1 VTAPPLAD
9 RAGRRDRARLTTLAL
24 VTTVGA
30 VVSSLGAP
38 LVPSIAQQYDVSV
51 TSAQWALTATL
62 LAGAVATPVLGRLGS
77 GRRRRPTV
85 LAGIAV
91 VLTGTLLA
99 ALPLGYG
106 PLVAGRA
113 LQGVGLALVPLAL
126 AIARDAY
133 SGAEQVRALALLSVT
148 TVAGAG
154 LGYPVTSLVAAY
166 AGLHG
171 AYVFGAVLVALTLL
185 RALRHVPADL
195 DVPGQP
201 VDLVGAGVL
210 TTGTLCLLL
219 AVSQGRVWG
228 WTSPATLVVAATGV
242 VATAIWAR
250 WTLRATHP
258 LVDLRLA
265 ARPGVVGPH
274 LVALVLGVG
283 MYGLLSLAVV
293 IVRAGGPDS
302 PTGFGLDL
310 GVGAAGLVLVPY
322 SLASVAGSRAARL
335 VEQRWGNRL
344 LLPLGCASFAAS
356 LALLAWHHGHL
367 WQLLLAMAVGGL
379 GSGFSFSSLAGLIV
393 PHVPRDETGSAMA
406 FNQLLRY
413 LGFATGSAVSV
424 VLVEVYGGQA
434 TGLVAALLT
443 LAGLCLAAAVAAS
456 VRDPRA
462 VSAQQGPA
470 AR

>member
-1 VTAPPLAD
+1 VRSSPPPSRSA
-9 RAGRRDRARLTTLAL
+9 RRDRARLVTLAL
-24 VTTVGA
+24 VTTVSA

-38 LVPSIAQQYDVSV
+38 LVPSIAEEYDVSV

-91 VLTGTLLA
+91 VLLGTVLS

-126 AIARDAY
+126 AVARDAY
-133 SGAEQVRALALLSVT
+133 RGPDQGRVLALLSVT

-154 LGYPVTSLVAAY
+154 LGYPLTSLVAAY

-171 AYVFGAVLVALTLL
+171 AFAFGAVLVAVTLL

-201 VDLVGAGVL
+201 VDLAGAAIL
-210 TTGTLCLLL
+210 TTGTLSLLL
-219 AVSQGRVWG
+219 AVSQGGVWG
-228 WTSPATLVVAATGV
+228 WASVATLSLTVVGV
-242 VATAIWAR
+242 LAMAVWAR
-250 WTLRATHP
+250 WTLRGAHP

-265 ARPGVVGPH
+265 SRPGVVGPH

-283 MYGLLSLAVV
+283 MYGLLSIAVV
-293 IVRAGGPDS
+293 LVRADGSAGY
-302 PTGFGLDL
+302 GLDL
-310 GVGAAGLVLVPY
+310 GVGVAGVVLVPY
-322 SLASVAGSRAARL
+322 SLASIAGAQAARL
-335 VEQRWGNRL
+335 VERRFGDRL
-344 LLPLGCASFAAS
+344 LLPLGCSSFAAS
-356 LALLAWHHGHL
+356 LALLAWHHDHL
-367 WQLLLAMAVGGL
+367 WQLLVAMAFGGL

-393 PHVPRDETGSAMA
+393 PHVPPGETSSAMA
-406 FNQLLRY
+406 LNQLLRY

-424 VLVEVYGGQA
+424 VLVEIFGGDGPA
-434 TGLVAALLT
+434 LVAALLT
-443 LAGLCLAAAVAAS
+443 LAGLCLLGAVASS
-456 VRDPRA
+456 VRDPRT
-462 VSAQQGPA
+462 

>member
-1 VTAPPLAD
+1 VTAPPLPD

-38 LVPSIAQQYDVSV
+38 LVPSIAEQYDVSV

-85 LAGIAV
+85 LGGIAV
-91 VLTGTLLA
+91 VLLGTLLA

-171 AYVFGAVLVALTLL
+171 AYVFGAVLVTLTLL

-195 DVPGQP
+195 DVPAQP
-201 VDLVGAGVL
+201 VDLVGATVL

-228 WTSPATLVVAATGV
+228 WTSPATLALAGVGV
-242 VATAIWAR
+242 VATAAWAR
-250 WTLRATHP
+250 WSLRARHP

-302 PTGFGLDL
+302 PAGFGLDL
-310 GVGAAGLVLVPY
+310 GVGAAGLMLVPY

-356 LALLAWHHGHL
+356 LALLAWHHDHL

-393 PHVPRDETGSAMA
+393 PHVPRAETGSAMA

-424 VLVEVYGGQA
+424 VLVDVYGGGSP
-434 TGLVAALLT
+434 GLLHALLT
-443 LAGLCLAAAVAAS
+443 LAGLCLATAAAS
-456 VRDPRA
+456 ALRDPRTT
-462 VSAQQGPA
+462 VPHGG
-470 AR
+470 

>member
-1 VTAPPLAD
+1 MSVQPSPG
-9 RAGRRDRARLTTLAL
+9 RAVRRDRARLTTLAL

-38 LVPSIAQQYDVSV
+38 LVPSIAAQYDVSV

-62 LAGAVATPVLGRLGS
+62 LAGAVATPVLGRLGT

-91 VLTGTLLA
+91 VLVGTLLA

-106 PLVAGRA
+106 PLVVGRA

-126 AIARDAY
+126 AVARDAY
-133 SGAEQVRALALLSVT
+133 QGADQVRVLALLSVT

-166 AGLHG
+166 TGLHG
-171 AYVFGAVLVALTLL
+171 AYVFGAALVALTLL

-195 DVPGQP
+195 DVPGQA
-201 VDLVGAGVL
+201 VDLVGATL
-210 TTGTLCLLL
+210 LSTGTLSLLL
-219 AVSQGRVWG
+219 TVSQGRVWG
-228 WTSPATLVVAATGV
+228 WTSPATTSLAVLGV
-242 VATAIWAR
+242 VAVAAWVR
-250 WTLRATHP
+250 WTLRQDHP

-293 IVRAGGPDS
+293 VVRADGSAGY
-302 PTGFGLDL
+302 GLDL
-310 GVGAAGLVLVPY
+310 GVAAAGLVLLPY
-322 SLASVAGSRAARL
+322 SLASVAGSRAARF
-335 VEQRWGNRL
+335 VDRRYGDRL
-344 LLPLGCASFAAS
+344 LLPLGCSSFAAS
-356 LALLAWHHGHL
+356 LALLAWHHEHL
-367 WQLLLAMAVGGL
+367 WQLLVAMAVGGL

-393 PHVPRDETGSAMA
+393 PHVPPHETGSAMA

-424 VLVEVYGGQA
+424 VLVEVYGGDA
-434 TGLVAALLT
+434 SGLVRALLT
-443 LAGLCLAAAVAAS
+443 LAAMCLLAAVAACA
-456 VRDPRA
+456 RDPR
-462 VSAQQGPA
+462 SGTPA
-470 AR
+470 

>member
-1 VTAPPLAD
+1 MPDRPPTSEAARR
-9 RAGRRDRARLTTLAL
+9 RARARLTTLAL

-38 LVPSIAQQYDVSV
+38 LVPSIAEQYDVPV

-77 GRRRRPTV
+77 GRRRRPAV
-85 LAGIAV
+85 LGGIGV
-91 VLTGTLLA
+91 VLLGTLLA
-99 ALPLGYG
+99 ALPLGFG

-126 AIARDAY
+126 AVARDAY
-133 SGAEQVRALALLSVT
+133 QGVEQARALALLSVT

-154 LGYPVTSLVAAY
+154 LGYPVTSLVAAA

-171 AYVFGAVLVALTLL
+171 AYVFGAVLVAATLL
-185 RALRHVPADL
+185 RALRDVPADL
-195 DVPGQP
+195 DVSGQP
-201 VDLVGAGVL
+201 VDLVGAAAL
-210 TTGTLCLLL
+210 TTGTLSLLL

-228 WTSPATLVVAATGV
+228 WSSPATLGLAALGVLASAAWVA
-242 VATAIWAR
+242 
-250 WTLRATHP
+250 WTRRSAHP

-293 IVRAGGPDS
+293 IVRADGS
-302 PTGFGLDL
+302 AGFGLDL
-310 GVGAAGLVLVPY
+310 GVGVAGLVLVPY
-322 SLASVAGSRAARL
+322 SVASVLGSRAARW
-335 VEQRWGNRL
+335 VEGRFGDRV
-344 LLPLGCASFAAS
+344 LLPLGCTAFAAS
-356 LALLAWHHGHL
+356 LALLAWRHDHL
-367 WQLLLAMAVGGL
+367 WQLLLAMGVGGL

-393 PHVPRDETGSAMA
+393 PHVPPAETGSAMA

-424 VLVEVYGGQA
+424 VLLETHGSDAG
-434 TGLVAALLT
+434 GLVGALLT
-443 LAGLCLAAAVAAS
+443 LAALCLAAAVAAS

-462 VSAQQGPA
+462 ASVEGV
-470 AR
+470 RETC

>member
-1 VTAPPLAD
+1 MRTAAD
-9 RAGRRDRARLTTLAL
+9 RRDRARLTTLAL

-38 LVPSIAQQYDVSV
+38 LVPSIAEQYDVSV
-51 TSAQWALTATL
+51 TAAQWALTATL

-77 GRRRRPTV
+77 GRRRRPAM
-85 LAGIAV
+85 LGGIAV
-91 VLTGTLLA
+91 VLLGTLLA
-99 ALPLGYG
+99 ALPLGYL
-106 PLVAGRA
+106 PLVVGRA

-126 AIARDAY
+126 AVARDAY
-133 SGAEQVRALALLSVT
+133 RGVEQGQDPGLLSVT

-171 AYVFGAVLVALTLL
+171 AYVFGSVLVVLTLV
-185 RALRHVPADL
+185 RALRDVPADL

-201 VDLVGAGVL
+201 VDLVGAGL
-210 TTGTLCLLL
+210 LSTGTLALLL
-219 AVSQGRVWG
+219 AVSQGRTWG
-228 WTSPATLVVAATGV
+228 WSSPATVTLVVLGVAAMV
-242 VATAIWAR
+242 SWVA
-250 WTLRATHP
+250 WTLRQQHP

-283 MYGLLSLAVV
+283 MYALLSLSVV
-293 IVRAGGPDS
+293 IVRADGPDS

-310 GVGAAGLVLVPY
+310 GVGVAGFVLVPY
-322 SLASVAGSRAARL
+322 SIASVVGSQVARR
-335 VEQRWGNRL
+335 VEQRWGGRV

-356 LALLAWHHGHL
+356 LALLAWHHDHL
-367 WQLLLAMAVGGL
+367 WQLLVAMGVGGL

-393 PHVPRDETGSAMA
+393 PHVPSEETGSAMA

-413 LGFATGSAVSV
+413 LGFSVGSAVSV
-424 VLVEVYGGQA
+424 VLVEVYGGDDA
-434 TGLVAALLT
+434 GLVAALLT
-443 LAGLCLAAAVAAS
+443 MAGLCLAAALAAS
-456 VRDPRA
+456 ARDPRA
-462 VSAQQGPA
+462 RVRA
-470 AR
+470 ATP

>member
-1 VTAPPLAD
+1 MRSRPLPE

-24 VTTVGA
+24 ITTVGA

-38 LVPSIAQQYDVSV
+38 LVPSIAEQYDVSV
-51 TSAQWALTATL
+51 TSAQWALTSTL

-77 GRRRRPTV
+77 GRRRRPTM

-91 VLTGTLLA
+91 VLLGTVLA

-106 PLVAGRA
+106 PLVVGRA

-126 AIARDAY
+126 ATARDAY
-133 SGAEQVRALALLSVT
+133 RGAEQARVLGLLSVT

-154 LGYPVTSLVAAY
+154 LGYPVTALVAEH

-171 AYVFGAVLVALTLL
+171 AYVFGAGLVLVTLL

-201 VDLVGAGVL
+201 VDLGGAVLL
-210 TTGTLCLLL
+210 TTGTLSVLL
-219 AVSQGRVWG
+219 AVSQGRAWG
-228 WTSPATLVVAATGV
+228 WASAPVLTLGV
-242 VATAIWAR
+242 VGVASLLAWVR
-250 WTLRATHP
+250 WSLRRAEP

-293 IVRAGGPDS
+293 VVRADGPDS
-302 PTGFGLDL
+302 PTGFGLGL
-310 GVGAAGLVLVPY
+310 GVAAAGLVLLPY
-322 SLASVAGSRAARL
+322 SVASVVGSQVARR
-335 VEQRWGNRL
+335 VEQQWGDRL

-356 LALLAWHHGHL
+356 LALLAWHHDHL

-393 PHVPRDETGSAMA
+393 PHVPPDETGSAMA

-413 LGFATGSAVSV
+413 LGFATGSALSV
-424 VLVEVYGGQA
+424 VLLAVYGGDDPA
-434 TGLVAALLT
+434 LVAALLT
-443 LAGLCLAAAVAAS
+443 MAGLCLTAGLLGLA
-456 VRDPRA
+456 RDPRA
-462 VSAQQGPA
+462 RVA
-470 AR
+470 ASSS

>member
-1 VTAPPLAD
+1 M
-9 RAGRRDRARLTTLAL
+9 AGARRDRARLTTLAL

-38 LVPSIAQQYDVSV
+38 LVPSIAEQYDVSV
-51 TSAQWALTATL
+51 AAAQWALTATL

-91 VLTGTLLA
+91 VLVGTVLA

-126 AIARDAY
+126 AVARDAY
-133 SGAEQVRALALLSVT
+133 RGAEQARVLALLSVT

-154 LGYPVTSLVAAY
+154 LGYPVTALVAQH

-171 AYVFGAVLVALTLL
+171 AYVFGAALVALTLL

-201 VDLVGAGVL
+201 VDLVGAGLL
-210 TTGTLCLLL
+210 TAGTLSLLL
-219 AVSQGRVWG
+219 AVSQGGTWG
-228 WTSPATLVVAATGV
+228 WTTAPTLTLAGVGALVVAGW
-242 VATAIWAR
+242 VA
-250 WTLRATHP
+250 WTLRRTHP

-265 ARPGVVGPH
+265 ARPGVVGPN
-274 LVALVLGVG
+274 LVAVGLGVG

-293 IVRAGGPDS
+293 IVRADGGDEPG
-302 PTGFGLDL
+302 GFGLGL
-310 GVGAAGLVLVPY
+310 GVAAAGLVLLPY
-322 SLASVAGSRAARL
+322 SLASVAGSQVARR
-335 VEQRWGNRL
+335 VERRWGDRV
-344 LLPLGCASFAAS
+344 LLPTGCSAFAAS
-356 LALLAWHHGHL
+356 LALLAWRHDHL

-379 GSGFSFSSLAGLIV
+379 GSGFTFSSLAGLIV
-393 PHVPRDETGSAMA
+393 PHVPSEETGSAMA

-413 LGFATGSAVSV
+413 LGFSAGSAVSV
-424 VLVEVYGGQA
+424 VLVEVYGGGA
-434 TGLVAALLT
+434 GGLVAALLT
-443 LAGLCLAAAVAAS
+443 LAGLCLAVGLAATA
-456 VRDPRA
+456 RDPRA
-462 VSAQQGPA
+462 

>member
-1 VTAPPLAD
+1 VPGRPLPE
-9 RAGRRDRARLTTLAL
+9 RAGARDRARLTTLAL
-24 VTTVGA
+24 LTTVTA

-38 LVPSIAQQYDVSV
+38 LVPSIAEQYDVSV

-85 LAGIAV
+85 LVTIVV
-91 VLTGTLLA
+91 VLLGSILA

-113 LQGVGLALVPLAL
+113 LQGLALALVPLAL

-133 SGAEQVRALALLSVT
+133 SGAQQVAALGLLSVT

-154 LGYPVTSLVAAY
+154 LGYPITSLVAAY
-166 AGLHG
+166 TGLHG

-195 DVPGQP
+195 DVAAQP
-201 VDLVGAGVL
+201 VDLVGAATL
-210 TTGTLCLLL
+210 TTGTLSLLL
-219 AVSQGRVWG
+219 AVSQGGVWG
-228 WTSPATLVVAATGV
+228 WTSPGTLLLAALGV
-242 VATAIWAR
+242 LAMAVWAR
-250 WTLRATHP
+250 WSLRAAHP

-274 LVALVLGVG
+274 LVALVLGIG

-293 IVRAGGPDS
+293 IVRAEGPDS
-302 PTGFGLDL
+302 ATGFGLDL
-310 GVGAAGLVLVPY
+310 GVGVAGLVLVPY
-322 SLASVAGSRAARL
+322 SAASVAGAQVARW
-335 VEQRWGNRL
+335 VDRRWGDRL
-344 LLPLGCASFAAS
+344 LLPLGCSSFAVS
-356 LALLAWHHGHL
+356 LALLAWHHDHL

-393 PHVPRDETGSAMA
+393 PHVPPSETGSAMA

-424 VLVEVYGGQA
+424 VLVDVYGGGA
-434 TGLVAALLT
+434 SGLLRALLT
-443 LAGLCLAAAVAAS
+443 LAGLCLVAS
-456 VRDPRA
+456 VLSALRDPRA
-462 VSAQQGPA
+462 VTSPA
-470 AR
+470 G